1 MSIDDESVTTLED
14 LRGDLAQRYKRT
26 PTGGSSID
34 SAIAE
39 ADMAA
44 LDRDGYVIWE
54 NLLSAEECA
63 HIRQTVRPWLGHTGR
78 NSFEGR
84 RTQRIYSVLSRTR
97 ACDRL
102 VDHPRV
108 LAALDRLLM
117 PNYLLSALQA
127 INIQPG
133 EAAQLAHHD
142 DGFYPIPRPRA
153 PLAAATIW
161 AIDDFTADN
170 GATVLYPGSHRWG
183 KRRPDSDDEALPV
196 VMPAGSC
203 VFFVGTLW
211 HGGVPTTPPTSG
223 WPSPLNTV
231 SRGCGRWRP
240 IRCRCRAT
248 SRARSPTTSAAC
260 SATASTRRSSATS
273 MACIRCGCW
282 DLVPTHRCRA
292 ASPPR
297 TIRLCKNGP
306 ICRDHSTS

>member
-1 MSIDDESVTTLED
+1 MKLDDESVTTLED
-14 LRGDLAQRYKRT
+14 LRTDLALRYKWT
-26 PTGGSSID
+26 PSGGSAVD
-34 SAIAE
+34 PAVVE
-39 ADMAA
+39 ADAAA
-44 LDRDGYVIWE
+44 LARDGYVIWE
-54 NLLSAEECA
+54 NLLTPEQCTQ
-63 HIRQTVRPWLGHTGR
+63 IRDEVKPWLAHTGR

-97 ACDRL
+97 VCDAL

-142 DGFYPIPRPRA
+142 DGFYPIPRPRE

-170 GATVLYPGSHRWG
+170 GATVLYPGSQTWG
-183 KRRPDSDDEALPV
+183 QRRPGPDDEARPV

-211 HGGVPTTPPTSG
+211 HGGGANTTTADRLAVTAQYCQPWLRPMEAFTLSI
-223 WPSPLNTV
+223 SRDIARTV
-231 SRGCGRWRP
+231 SDDIKRMLGYS
-240 IRCRCRAT
+240 I
-248 SRARSPTTSAAC
+248 
-260 SATASTRRSSATS
+260 
-273 MACIRCGCW
+273 
-282 DLVPTHRCRA
+282 H
-292 ASPPR
+292 PPFVGAVDGLHPL
-297 TIRLCKNGP
+297 RLLEDGN
-306 ICRDHSTS
+306 I

>member
-34 SAIAE
+34 RAIAE

-142 DGFYPIPRPRA
+142 DGFYPIPRPGR
-153 PLAAATIW
+153 
-161 AIDDFTADN
+161 
-170 GATVLYPGSHRWG
+170 
-183 KRRPDSDDEALPV
+183 
-196 VMPAGSC
+196 
-203 VFFVGTLW
+203 
-211 HGGVPTTPPTSG
+211 
-223 WPSPLNTV
+223 
-231 SRGCGRWRP
+231 RWRP
-240 IRCRCRAT
+240 PRSGRSTT
-248 SRARSPTTSAAC
+248 SPPTTAPRSCTREPPVGQAPAGLRRRGV
-260 SATASTRRSSATS
+260 AGGHARGLLRLLRRHPVAWRGANNTAHERLAITAQYCEPWLRPMEAYTLSVSRDIARTVSDDIRRMLGYS
-273 MACIRCGCW
+273 I
-282 DLVPTHRCRA
+282 H
-292 ASPPR
+292 PPFVGNVDGLHPL
-297 TIRLCKNGP
+297 RLLGSGP
-306 ICRDHSTS
+306 EA

>member
-1 MSIDDESVTTLED
+1 MSIDDESLTTLED

-26 PTGGSSID
+26 PTGGSSVD
-34 SAIAE
+34 SAIVA

-63 HIRQTVRPWLGHTGR
+63 QIREVVRPWLGHTGR

-97 ACDRL
+97 LCDRV

-161 AIDDFTADN
+161 AIDDFSADN

-183 KRRPDSDDEALPV
+183 KRRPGADDQALPV

-211 HGGVPTTPPTSG
+211 HGGGANTTDRERLAVTAQYCEPWLRPMEAFSL
-223 WPSPLNTV
+223 SVSRDIARTV
-231 SRGCGRWRP
+231 SDD
-240 IRCRCRAT
+240 IRRMLGY
-248 SRARSPTTSAAC
+248 S
-260 SATASTRRSSATS
+260 
-273 MACIRCGCW
+273 I
-282 DLVPTHRCRA
+282 H
-292 ASPPR
+292 PPFVGNVDGLHPL
-297 TIRLCKNGP
+297 RLLGTEP
-306 ICRDHSTS
+306 QS

>member
-1 MSIDDESVTTLED
+1 MTHEDEYVTTLED
-14 LRGDLAQRYKRT
+14 LRGDLAQRHKWT
-26 PTGGSSID
+26 PTGGSQVD
-34 SAIAE
+34 SAIVE

-54 NLLSAEECA
+54 NLLSAEQCRQ
-63 HIRQTVRPWLGHTGR
+63 IRDVVYPWLGHTGR

-97 ACDRL
+97 VCDPL

-108 LAALDRLLM
+108 LAVLDRLLM

-133 EAAQLAHHD
+133 EAAQLPHHD

-170 GATVLYPGSHRWG
+170 GATVVIPGSHRWG
-183 KRRPDSDDEALPV
+183 QGRPGPDAQARPV

-211 HGGVPTTPPTSG
+211 HGGGANTTTRERLAVTAQYCEPWLRPMEAYTLSI
-223 WPSPLNTV
+223 SRDIARTV
-231 SRGCGRWRP
+231 SDD
-240 IRCRCRAT
+240 IRRMLGYSIHPPFVGAVDGLHPLRLLET
-248 SRARSPTTSAAC
+248 GP
-260 SATASTRRSSATS
+260 
-273 MACIRCGCW
+273 
-282 DLVPTHRCRA
+282 DL
-292 ASPPR
+292 
-297 TIRLCKNGP
+297 
-306 ICRDHSTS
+306 